1 MCFKERK
8 KPAVIVTVLSV
19 IVILL
24 GILMV
29 IESGIYQTKG
39 SILTTDLGTLTASVK

>member
-1 MCFKERK
+1 MRFKERK
-8 KPAVIVTVLSV
+8 IPAVIVTVLSV

-29 IESGIYQTKG
+29 ILSAIYHTKG
-39 SILTTDLGTLTASVK
+39 SILTADLGELKE

>member
-1 MCFKERK
+1 MCFPERK
-8 KPAVIVTVLSV
+8 KPAIIVTVLSV

-29 IESGIYQTKG
+29 IESAIYHTKG
-39 SILTTDLGTLTASVK
+39 SILTADLGEIK